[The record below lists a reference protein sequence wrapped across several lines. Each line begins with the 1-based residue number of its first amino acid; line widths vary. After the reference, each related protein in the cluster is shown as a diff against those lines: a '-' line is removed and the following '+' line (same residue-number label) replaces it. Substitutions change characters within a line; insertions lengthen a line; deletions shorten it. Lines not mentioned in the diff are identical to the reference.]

1 MQNLVM
7 GTYCIEQL
15 HGKYE
20 TINGWFLHVCNS
32 ELVQQRKQCRS
43 RRFPRRAVVSSA
55 NLLLFALSLL
65 QTTVLLLAYL
75 FAGHRA
81 LSAEHMT
88 ELD

>member
-55 NLLLFALSLL
+55 NLLLFALSVCYRR
-65 QTTVLLLAYL
+65 QCYYL
-75 FAGHRA
+75 PTYSQGI
-81 LSAEHMT
+81 
-88 ELD
+88 EL